1 MSTASVENDEKRER
15 EEEEAE
21 PRRSEFFDVLSARPT
36 DLSDPA
42 DLPRLNYNL
51 WDYKTKLFLVSF
63 LLVLEMSILPIVLF
77 YTLWFDTTL
86 RHGILF
92 AIITSFF
99 GIVTGLE
106 FALRSWRLI
115 MPSDE
120 YRPLGGGRWHFDFS
134 HWTMV
139 FGYTIMTGI
148 LIGPSIPHEPLVR
161 PLAMPVPFFLIQLG
175 LQLLVTGI
183 MNSRGQAAPFRISS
197 IPKGDRMK
205 PMVYT
210 LVEDIVGVDGT
221 AGKTY
226 RERLRE
232 RYEASWRFRV
242 MIAQLNWF
250 WAAGSLTAGIGSM
263 VVLWVLSSQEIA
275 YGVAWGAP
283 LIFAMIWTLITLH
296 WVRRSLRN
304 EKLMWASRNG

>member
-1 MSTASVENDEKRER
+1 MSVDQQDEKI
-15 EEEEAE
+15 EEESQ
-21 PRRSEFFDVLSARPT
+21 PRRSEFFDVLSAAPT
-36 DLSDPA
+36 RLSDPA
-42 DLPRLNYNL
+42 DLPQLDYNL
-51 WDYKTKLFLVSF
+51 WDYKVKLCIISF
-63 LLVLEMSILPIVLF
+63 LLILEMSILPIVLF
-77 YTLWFDTTL
+77 YCLWFDTTL
-86 RHGILF
+86 RHGIIF

-99 GIVTGLE
+99 GLVTGLE

-120 YRPLGGGRWHFDFS
+120 YRPLGGGRWHFDYS

-175 LQLLVTGI
+175 LQLLISGI
-183 MNSRGQAAPFRISS
+183 MNIRHSPAPFRISS
-197 IPKGDRMK
+197 IPKGDRVL

-221 AGKTY
+221 AGKSY
-226 RERLRE
+226 RRRLRE
-232 RYEASWRFRV
+232 RYDASWRFRI

-250 WAAGSLTAGIGSM
+250 WATGSLVVGIGAM
-263 VVLWVLSSQEIA
+263 VVLWVLPSQEIA
-275 YGVAWGAP
+275 YGVAWGSP
-283 LIFAMIWTLITLH
+283 LIFAAIWTGITLH

-304 EKLMWASRNG
+304 EKLMWAARDS